1 MGEIIVDVELENPV
15 DRDLFERGHGAE
27 ADIRKETV
35 SAVADTGAVML
46 ALPSDVVNRLGLR
59 EVSRIA
65 TTYADGRRDQL
76 PVLGPVSIQIGNR
89 QMLTE
94 ALVIPTGTDP
104 LLGQIVLERLDL
116 IADSLNQ
123 RLTSRPE
130 SPDRPMLRA

>member
-1 MGEIIVDVELENPV
+1 MENSVE
-15 DRDLFERGHGAE
+15 RDIGERGRAAE
-27 ADIRKETV
+27 AVIRKEIV

-46 ALPSDVVNRLGLR
+46 ALPSDVVDRLGLQ
-59 EVSRIA
+59 EVNRIA

-76 PVLGPVSIQIGNR
+76 PVVGPVSIQIGNR

-123 RLTSRPE
+123 RLTPRPE
-130 SPDRPMLRA
+130 SPDRPMLRV